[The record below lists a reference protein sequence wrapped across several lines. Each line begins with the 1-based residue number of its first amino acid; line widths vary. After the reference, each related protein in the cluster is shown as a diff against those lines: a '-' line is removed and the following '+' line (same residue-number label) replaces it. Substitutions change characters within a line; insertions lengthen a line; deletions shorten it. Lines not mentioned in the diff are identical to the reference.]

1 MARRAAYTGYPNL
14 GKAGFKLKL
23 FIRCFSKLIV
33 LTVVL
38 MVFVGGWGYFTL
50 QSTLNQS
57 LQIDIVD
64 TLEVPPGS
72 TPSRV
77 FSGLEQRGVIERANW
92 VRRYWQWQMPDTV
105 LQVGEYR
112 LAPGMTVQQLLA
124 VLQRGEVVQR
134 SITLVEGW
142 NFNQFRDVLAQAE
155 RLGQTLPRDW
165 SNKQVMAELDLPE
178 SHPEGLFFPDTY
190 LYTLGMSD
198 RDILLRAYQRMQRVL
213 EEAWEQRVEGL
224 PIDSPYEALILASI
238 IEKET
243 GVPHERGEIAG
254 VFTRR
259 LQKGMRLQTD
269 PTVIYGMGENW
280 QGNIRRSD
288 LRRATP
294 YNTYTIDGLPPTP
307 IAMPGKEALLAAV
320 NPLPGKSLF
329 FVARGDGSHVFS
341 ETLQQHNKAVRHYQI
356 LRRAPNYRS
365 SPSQTGSTTNG
376 AAQ

>member
-1 MARRAAYTGYPNL
+1 MVRRCAYPCYPDP
-14 GKAGFKLKL
+14 GKAGPELKW
-23 FIRCFSKLIV
+23 FIRFLIKTIV
-33 LTVVL
+33 LSLVL
-38 MVFVGGWGYFTL
+38 LVGVGLWGYYTL
-50 QSTLNQS
+50 ESTLNQS
-57 LQIDIVD
+57 LQIEVAD
-64 TLEVPPGS
+64 TLDVPPGS
-72 TPSRV
+72 TPARV
-77 FSGLEQRGVIERANW
+77 FSSLEQRGVIERSSW

-112 LAPGMTVQQLLA
+112 LTPGMTVQQLLA
-124 VLQRGEVVQR
+124 LLQRGEVIQR
-134 SITLVEGW
+134 SVTLVEGW
-142 NFNQFRDVLAQAE
+142 NFSQFRAALAKAE
-155 RLGQTLPRDW
+155 RLQHSLSDEL
-165 SNKQVMAELDLPE
+165 SNEQVMAELDLPE
-178 SHPEGLFFPDTY
+178 DHPEGLFFPDTY

-198 RDILLRAYQRMQRVL
+198 RDILLRAHQRMQQEL
-213 EEAWEQRVEGL
+213 EAAWAQRVEGL
-224 PIDSPYEALILASI
+224 PIETPYEALILASI

-269 PTVIYGMGENW
+269 PTVIYGMGEDW

-288 LRRATP
+288 LRRPTP

-307 IAMPGKEALLAAV
+307 IAMPGRDSLLAAV
-320 NPLPGKSLF
+320 NPTPGKSLF

-341 ETLQQHNKAVRHYQI
+341 ETLQQHNSAVRHYQI

-365 SPSQTGSTTNG
+365 SPPPAEPADNG

>member
-1 MARRAAYTGYPNL
+1 MKAFIKFLGLVIVFSAISVAATG
-14 GKAGFKLKL
+14 A
-23 FIRCFSKLIV
+23 
-33 LTVVL
+33 
-38 MVFVGGWGYFTL
+38 WGYFTL
-50 QSTLNQS
+50 QATLTQP
-57 LQIDIVD
+57 LQIEIVD

-72 TPSRV
+72 TPARILA
-77 FSGLEQRGVIERANW
+77 GLESRGVIQRASW
-92 VRRYWQWQMPDTV
+92 VRRYWQWQMPDTI
-105 LQVGEYR
+105 LHAGEYR
-112 LAPGMTVQQLLA
+112 LEPGMTVNGLLE
-124 VLQRGEVVQR
+124 LLRSGEVVQR

-142 NFNQFRDVLAQAE
+142 NFSQFRDALARAE
-155 RLGQTLPRDW
+155 RLEQTLPREW
-165 SNKQVMAELDLPE
+165 SNDQVAAELTLAED
-178 SHPEGLFFPDTY
+178 HPEGLFFPDTY

-198 RDILLRAYQRMQRVL
+198 RDILKRAYERMQRVL
-213 EEAWEQRVEGL
+213 AEAWEQRIPGL

-269 PTVIYGMGENW
+269 PTVIYGMGESW

-288 LRRATP
+288 LRQATP

-307 IAMPGKEALLAAV
+307 IAMPGRDSLLAAV
-320 NPLPGKSLF
+320 NPTPGKTLF

-341 ETLQQHNKAVRHYQI
+341 ETLQQHNRAVRHYQI

-365 SPSQTGSTTNG
+365 SPPPAEPIDNG
-376 AAQ
+376 AAE

>member
-1 MARRAAYTGYPNL
+1 MVHRCAYPCYPDP
-14 GKAGFKLKL
+14 GKAGPELKW
-23 FIRCFSKLIV
+23 FIRFLIKTIV
-33 LTVVL
+33 LSLVL
-38 MVFVGGWGYFTL
+38 LVGVGLWGYYTL
-50 QSTLNQS
+50 ESTLNQS
-57 LQIDIVD
+57 LQIEVAD
-64 TLEVPPGS
+64 TLDVPPGS
-72 TPSRV
+72 TPARV
-77 FSGLEQRGVIERANW
+77 FASLGQRGVIERSSW

-112 LAPGMTVQQLLA
+112 LTPGMTVQQLLA
-124 VLQRGEVVQR
+124 LLQRGEVIQR
-134 SITLVEGW
+134 SVTLVEGW
-142 NFNQFRDVLAQAE
+142 NFSQFRAALAKAE
-155 RLGQTLPRDW
+155 RLQHSLSDEL
-165 SNKQVMAELDLPE
+165 SNEQVMAELDLPE
-178 SHPEGLFFPDTY
+178 DHPEGLFFPDTY

-198 RDILLRAYQRMQRVL
+198 RDILLRAHQRMQQEL
-213 EEAWEQRVEGL
+213 EAAWAQRVEGL
-224 PIDSPYEALILASI
+224 PIETPYEALILASI

-269 PTVIYGMGENW
+269 PTVIYGMGEDW

-288 LRRATP
+288 LRRPTP

-307 IAMPGKEALLAAV
+307 IAMPGRDSLLAAV
-320 NPLPGKSLF
+320 NPTPGKSLF

-341 ETLQQHNKAVRHYQI
+341 ETLQQHNSAVRHYQI

-365 SPSQTGSTTNG
+365 SPPPAEPADNG

>member
-1 MARRAAYTGYPNL
+1 MFVKIFA
-14 GKAGFKLKL
+14 K
-23 FIRCFSKLIV
+23 IIV
-33 LTVVL
+33 LA
-38 MVFVGGWGYFTL
+38 VFFLVAVGGWGYFTL
-50 QSTLNQS
+50 QSTLDQP
-57 LQIDIVD
+57 LRIDVAD
-64 TLEVPPGS
+64 TLEVPAGS
-72 TPSRV
+72 TPAGV
-77 FSGLEQRGVIERANW
+77 FAGLEQRGVIERANW
-92 VRRYWQWQMPDTV
+92 VRRYWQWQMPETV

-112 LAPGMTVQQLLA
+112 LEPEMTVQQVL
-124 VLQRGEVVQR
+124 VMLQRGEVVQR

-155 RLGQTLPRDW
+155 RLEQTLPRDW
-165 SNKQVMAELDLPE
+165 SNEQVMAELDLAE
-178 SHPEGLFFPDTY
+178 DHPEGLFFPDTY

-198 RDILLRAYQRMQRVL
+198 RDILLRAYQRMQGVL
-213 EEAWEQRVEGL
+213 EAAWEQRVEGL

-307 IAMPGKEALLAAV
+307 IAMPGREALLAAV

-356 LRRAPNYRS
+356 LRRTPNYRS
-365 SPSQTGSTTNG
+365 SPPPAGSTDNG
-376 AAQ
+376 TAQ